1 LAAAIPFRGGSGQRP
16 EQRVRFG
23 NGDGFGP
30 VGRPRRADPT
40 LGVLIFIGSEVMVF
54 AGLISAFLV
63 ARASA
68 PFWPPLNQPRL
79 PVVVTGFNTIL
90 LLLSGLAMWRVVR
103 LLRAHDSKRGVRWM
117 TITTTLGAIFLVIQG
132 SEWARL
138 IHFGL
143 TMTSSLYGGMFYL
156 IVGAHALHLTVA
168 LAVLSF
174 ATTRVWRGRYASDLS
189 GIVACSVYWSFVVI
203 LWPILYALV
212 YFS

>member
-1 LAAAIPFRGGSGQRP
+1 LAAAVPLRPSSDPEHRTAFSEGGGSG
-16 EQRVRFG
+16 
-23 NGDGFGP
+23 P
-30 VGRPRRADPT
+30 VQQAKGAPAT
-40 LGVLIFIGSEVMVF
+40 LGVLIFIGSEVMMF

-63 ARASA
+63 SRAAAS
-68 PFWPPLNQPRL
+68 FWPPPNQPRL
-79 PVVVTGFNTIL
+79 PIAITGLNSTL
-90 LLLSGLAMWRVVR
+90 LLLSGVTMWKVVWS
-103 LLRAHDSKRGVRWM
+103 LRRHERRSALRWM
-117 TITTTLGAIFLVIQG
+117 MLTSILGAVFLAIQG

-156 IVGAHALHLTVA
+156 IVGAHALHLVVA

-174 ATTRVWRGRYASDLS
+174 VTARLWRGAYESDFRT
-189 GIVACSVYWSFVVI
+189 IVACSAYWSFVVI